1 MAPIFT
7 PLSDALGIEVSGLD
21 LSKPIA
27 PAIAADLEA
36 ALIEHL
42 VMVVRDQH
50 LTPPELLKAIG
61 MLGEIMPQHLKAL
74 RMPEYPNIVVLDS
87 RNTKVGGDGKFM
99 PIGARDWHTD
109 HAHQES
115 PPNYTALYAVSLP
128 SSGGDTS
135 FANMQIAFED
145 LPAELRAKVA
155 VMTVI
160 TKIDDR
166 YSTAEDRA
174 NHQEPGRHPLVRTH
188 PVTGKKAIFFHPGMV
203 ARLDGMTAEAS
214 LAFLDSLL
222 TQTIVPEITYRHKWR
237 AGDLVITDNRSQMH
251 VAHTDYDF
259 AEGRMLHR
267 VLVAGDAPY

>member
-1 MAPIFT
+1 MTPIFT
-7 PLSDALGIEVSGLD
+7 PLSNALGIEVTGLD
-21 LSKPIA
+21 LSKPVD
-27 PAIAADLEA
+27 PSIAADLEA
-36 ALIEHL
+36 VLIEHL
-42 VMVVRDQH
+42 VMVIRGQA

-61 MLGEIMPQHLKAL
+61 LLGEIMPQHLKTL
-74 RMPEYPNIVVLDS
+74 RMPEHPEIVALDS
-87 RNTKVGGDGKFM
+87 RNTKVGGDGKFV

-109 HAHQES
+109 HAHQKR
-115 PPNYTALYAVSLP
+115 PPNYTALYAVNLP

-135 FANMQIAFED
+135 FANMQVAFEN
-145 LPAELRAKVA
+145 LPLELREKVA
-155 VMTVI
+155 GMTVV

-174 NHQEPGRHPLVRTH
+174 KHQEPGRHPLVRTH

-203 ARLDGMTAEAS
+203 DCLDGLTPEES
-214 LAFLDSLL
+214 LAFLDRLL
-222 TQTIVPEITYRHKWR
+222 EQTIIPAITYRHKWR

-251 VAHTDYDF
+251 VAHADYDF